1 MTALQ
6 QHRWPGNVRELRN
19 FVEAAVAMGET
30 PELVQAEPGPL
41 ADKDERVEPPL
52 QGGEPRFPSASLSE
66 LVRVQYKHARQQV
79 LNEFEAYYLRQILTK
94 SGGNIARAARDS
106 GLNRSHLT
114 QMLKRHGI
122 TR

>member
-1 MTALQ
+1 M
-6 QHRWPGNVRELRN
+6 
-19 FVEAAVAMGET
+19 
-30 PELVQAEPGPL
+30 
-41 ADKDERVEPPL
+41 
-52 QGGEPRFPSASLSE
+52 
-66 LVRVQYKHARQQV
+66 RVQYKRARQQV
-79 LNEFEAYYLRQILTK
+79 LTEFESYYLREILSR